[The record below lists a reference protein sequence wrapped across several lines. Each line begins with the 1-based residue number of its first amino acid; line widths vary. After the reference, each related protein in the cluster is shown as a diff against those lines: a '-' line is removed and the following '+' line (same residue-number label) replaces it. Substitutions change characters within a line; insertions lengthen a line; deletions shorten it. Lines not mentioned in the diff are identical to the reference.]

1 MVPQPRVGAS
11 VQAGM
16 WEDLRNKPS
25 SAEQRRDQYSVRV
38 NIPDARG
45 NRYERWQLCVFLP
58 KNGICSLCIYPTP
71 YVGTSCVLHANN
83 KSTSRKCSSAC
94 CPSRLSPS
102 HLKKLFLR
110 SNISLCICVCILLI
124 PQRAGC
130 TEHLS
135 SATFRRY
142 SFIGI
147 NIHPSLLGKEIV
159 VVCRINRI
167 WLTLGDADMSSN
179 QS

>member
-83 KSTSRKCSSAC
+83 KSTSRNPASAC
-94 CPSRLSPS
+94 CPSRRAPS
-102 HLKKLFLR
+102 HLKKLFLS
-110 SNISLCICVCILLI
+110 SNMYILL
-124 PQRAGC
+124 
-130 TEHLS
+130 LS
-135 SATFRRY
+135 SLDEQTFQRTSSLPLSGGDRQRWKRSGRRV
-142 SFIGI
+142 
-147 NIHPSLLGKEIV
+147 NEMP
-159 VVCRINRI
+159 R
-167 WLTLGDADMSSN
+167 
-179 QS
+179 